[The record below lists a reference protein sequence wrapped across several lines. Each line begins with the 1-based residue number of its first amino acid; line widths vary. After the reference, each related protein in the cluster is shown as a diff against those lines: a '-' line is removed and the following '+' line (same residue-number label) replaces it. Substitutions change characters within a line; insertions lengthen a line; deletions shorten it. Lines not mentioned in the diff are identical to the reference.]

1 MRQSDYPLPS
11 YAASV
16 WSARGKFFL
25 ARNGKGTFYFEDSPD
40 GLAELRV
47 ALLACADQ
55 RVPLGPAAHSGS
67 NLQGAEASK
76 ARVKLTA
83 RGRPKLAA
91 EDLWSG
97 DGEAFPDGAQME
109 LAGDE

>member
-1 MRQSDYPLPS
+1 MRASDYPLPS

-25 ARNGKGTFYFEDSPD
+25 SRAGRGTVYFEDSPD

-55 RVPLGPAAHSGS
+55 RVPLGPAARSGS
-67 NLQGAEASK
+67 NLQGADAAK
-76 ARVKLTA
+76 ARVKVNA
-83 RGRPKLAA
+83 RGRPKLDTA
-91 EDLWSG
+91 DLW
-97 DGEAFPDGAQME
+97 GEETADC
-109 LAGDE
+109 D